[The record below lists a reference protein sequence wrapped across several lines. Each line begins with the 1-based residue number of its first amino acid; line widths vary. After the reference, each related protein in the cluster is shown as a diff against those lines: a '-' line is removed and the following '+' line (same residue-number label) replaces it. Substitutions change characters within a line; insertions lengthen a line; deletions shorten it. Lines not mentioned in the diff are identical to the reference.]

1 MAQKAI
7 RINQIKLKPNNN
19 DRELEKGLE
28 NYVVKT
34 VGKLMAAAKMQ
45 GFAKDIEFEISKRS
59 IDSRHKPDI
68 YCIYSVDV
76 KGIKGMTPDNFG
88 RFVGKVEKILKN
100 GSDNRKKAH
109 FSNISVNE
117 IIKYNFPE
125 VNKAAGKSKD
135 ATIDKSINS
144 TIDNTI
150 DSTLPFID
158 KQHSRPVIIG
168 FGPAGM
174 FAALML
180 AEAGYRPVVYERGQ
194 SVDERIKAVESFWN
208 TGTLDE
214 NSNVQF
220 GEGGA
225 GTFSD
230 GKLNTQIKDSSGRI
244 RKVLEEFVRF
254 GAKPDILYVNKP
266 HIGTDILACIV
277 KNIRQR
283 IMQLGGDVHFN
294 SKLTDIVTEHG
305 QVKKAIITNTA
316 NGCTEEVFCSS
327 LCLAIGHSARD
338 TFKMIYDKGQI
349 PMEAKSFAVG
359 LRLEHSQS
367 FVNYNAYGDTDYRLP
382 AADYKVTYQT
392 KNGRGV
398 YSFCMCP
405 GGYVVNASSENGH
418 LAVNGMSYSGRNSAN
433 ANSAIIVTVTPKD
446 FGEGALAG
454 VEFQRTLE
462 KNAYESANGAVPI
475 QLLKDYKERRMSKEL
490 GQVVPCIKGKYAFAR
505 VDKILPEYIT
515 SSVIEGVDGIAESF
529 KNFNMDDAVF
539 SGVESRT
546 SSPVRILR
554 NEELESTVKGLFPCG
569 EGAGYAGG
577 ITSAAVDGIKVAEK
591 MIKYC

>member
-1 MAQKAI
+1 MAQKVI

-19 DRELEKGLE
+19 DKELEKELE
-28 NYVVKT
+28 SYVVKT
-34 VGKLMAAAKMQ
+34 LGRLTGAVKMQ
-45 GFAKDIEFEISKRS
+45 SNVRNVDFEIAKRS
-59 IDSRHKPDI
+59 IDARHKPDI
-68 YCIYSVDV
+68 YYIYSVDV
-76 KGIKGMTPDNFG
+76 KGVGGLDFDK
-88 RFVGKVEKILKN
+88 FVEKVEKMLKS
-100 GSDNRKKAH
+100 GGDNRKNSRFA
-109 FSNISVNE
+109 NVSVND
-117 IIKYNFPE
+117 IIKYNFNF
-125 VNKAAGKSKD
+125 VGKSY
-135 ATIDKSINS
+135 SRS
-144 TIDNTI
+144 V
-150 DSTLPFID
+150 
-158 KQHSRPVIIG
+158 RPVVIG

-180 AEAGYRPVVYERGQ
+180 AEAGCRPVVYERGQ
-194 SVDERIKAVESFWN
+194 AVDERIKSVESFWS
-208 TGTLDE
+208 TGALNE
-214 NSNVQF
+214 ESNVQF

-230 GKLNTQIKDSSGRI
+230 GKLNTQIKDTSGRI

-266 HIGTDILACIV
+266 HIGTDILADIV
-277 KNIRQR
+277 KNIRKR
-283 IMQLGGDVHFN
+283 IIELGGEVHFN
-294 SKLTDIVTEHG
+294 SKLTDIITEHG
-305 QVKKAIITNTA
+305 QVQKAILTNTI
-316 NGCTEEVFCSS
+316 NGCTEEVLCSS

-338 TFKMIYDKGQI
+338 TFKMLYDKGQI

-359 LRLEHSQS
+359 LRLEHPQS
-367 FVNYNAYGDTDYRLP
+367 FVNYNAYGDTDYAKDYKLP

-405 GGYVVNASSENGH
+405 GGYVVNASSEKGY
-418 LAVNGMSYSGRNSAN
+418 LAVNGMSYSGRNGAN

-446 FGEGALAG
+446 FGEGALGG

-462 KNAYESANGAVPI
+462 KNAYEAAKGAVPI
-475 QLLKDYKERRMSKEL
+475 QLLGDFKERRMSEKL

-505 VDKILPEYIT
+505 VDKLLPEYIT
-515 SSVIEGVDGIAESF
+515 SSIIEGVDGIAEHF
-529 KNFNMDDAVF
+529 KDFNMGDAVF
-539 SGVESRT
+539 AGVESRT

-554 NEELESTVKGLFPCG
+554 NDELESCIKGLFPCG

-591 MIKYC
+591 MIKYR